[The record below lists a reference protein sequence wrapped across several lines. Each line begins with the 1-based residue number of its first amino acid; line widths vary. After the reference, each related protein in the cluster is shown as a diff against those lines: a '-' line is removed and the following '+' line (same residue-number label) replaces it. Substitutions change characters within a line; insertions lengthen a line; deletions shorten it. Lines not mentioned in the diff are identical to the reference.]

1 MITSVWIKDI
11 TEHGKIYENMKY
23 LLIDILIAY
32 REDKIIIRGL
42 GFPGPGGIVIV
53 PSRLVTN
60 KENE

>member
-42 GFPGPGGIVIV
+42 GFPGPDGIVIV